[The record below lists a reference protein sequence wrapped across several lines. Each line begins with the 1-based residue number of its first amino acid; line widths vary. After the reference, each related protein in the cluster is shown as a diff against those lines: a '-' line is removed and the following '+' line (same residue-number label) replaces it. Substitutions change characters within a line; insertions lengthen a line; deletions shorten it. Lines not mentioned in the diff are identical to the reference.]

1 MAGAAIIMA
10 KTAVLLDSAS
20 RRFAQA
26 AFTVKFI

>member
-1 MAGAAIIMA
+1 MAGADIIMA
-10 KTAVLLDSAS
+10 NTAVLLDSAS